1 MMSFTVPDWFKSIL
15 LFYLALFGRLED
27 CACKKKNKQKKQK
40 NTFVIFFPSKIFLS
54 IPPLEHTV

>member
-27 CACKKKNKQKKQK
+27 CACKKKNKQKKTKKKQK
-40 NTFVIFFPSKIFLS
+40 QTKKKTPRNTA
-54 IPPLEHTV
+54 